1 MKAKEALKVLGVTRI
16 SLYNY
21 VKKGIIKVTTLKNG
35 FYDYDNTSIY
45 NFIGKYTRK
54 NVIYARVSTLK
65 QKNDLIRQVDYIS
78 SYCNNNNIHID
89 EIFTEIESGITLD
102 RPKFQK
108 ILDEIIDGKI
118 QAIYVSYKDR
128 LTRLSFITLS
138 SIFKR
143 FNVQIF
149 IVSDLLNK
157 TGLKS
162 DDYELYEDL
171 LSMMHHFTTKKY
183 SIRKNKNLYKNDIKN
198 NDLYI
203 NYE

>member
-45 NFIGKYTRK
+45 NFIGKFNRK
-54 NVIYARVSTLK
+54 NVIYARVSTFK
-65 QKNDLIRQVDYIS
+65 QKIDLIRQVDYIS
-78 SYCNNNNIHID
+78 SYCNNNNIHI
-89 EIFTEIESGITLD
+89 
-102 RPKFQK
+102 
-108 ILDEIIDGKI
+108 
-118 QAIYVSYKDR
+118 YVSYKDR
-128 LTRLSFITLS
+128 LTRLSFMTLS

-162 DDYELYEDL
+162 DDNELYEDL
-171 LSMMHHFTTKKY
+171 LSMMHYFTTKKY

>member
-45 NFIGKYTRK
+45 NFIGKFNRK
-54 NVIYARVSTLK
+54 NVIYARVSTFK

-89 EIFTEIESGITLD
+89 ETFTEIESGITLD

-108 ILDEIIDGKI
+108 MLDEIINGKI
-118 QAIYVSYKDR
+118 QAVYVSYKDR
-128 LTRLSFITLS
+128 LTRLSFMTLS

-162 DDYELYEDL
+162 DDNELYEDL
-171 LSMMHHFTTKKY
+171 LSMMHYFTTKKY
-183 SIRKNKNLYKNDIKN
+183 SIRKNKNLYKNYIKK
-198 NDLYI
+198 
-203 NYE
+203 